1 MSYEYVID
9 SYAWVEYFKGTKK
22 GELAKKFIEGKNSA
36 TASITLAELSEKYK
50 RENKN
55 FEQDLQ
61 FILSQTKIVNL
72 STEIA
77 IKAGEINC
85 ENKKKIKDW
94 GMADAIILATANSL
108 NSKVI
113 TGDEHFRNL
122 NSVMLDE

>member
-1 MSYEYVID
+1 VSYEYVID

-22 GELAKKFIEGKNSA
+22 GEMAKEFIESNKSA

-50 RENKN
+50 RENKD

-61 FILSQTKIVNL
+61 FMLSQTKIVNL

-94 GMADAIILATANSL
+94 GMADAIIMATANSL
-108 NSKVI
+108 NSKVV

-122 NSVMLDE
+122 NSIMLDE